1 MALLELEMAPQL
13 RAVTSLRKSLGW
25 TPNTYNAA
33 HNQLLT
39 LVLGDTMPSSDL
51 CGQGTDMVHLTCT

>member
-25 TPNTYNAA
+25 TPNTYNAS